1 MGEKSANNLLA
12 ALQASKSTTLAKF
25 LFSLG
30 IREVGEATAR
40 SLAMHYGRLENI
52 AAADFESLITV
63 EDIGPIVANR
73 ILHFFA
79 DVDTLK
85 VIRDLQGVGV
95 YWPEFDPV
103 EVQSKQQ
110 NLPFKALSF
119 VVTGTLV
126 SLSRDELKSQ
136 LQALGAKVASSV
148 SKKTD
153 YLVAGEKAGSK
164 LIKAQDLHVAVID
177 ESQALNMIANALEQV
192 PNTV

>member
-1 MGEKSANNLLA
+1 LLA

-40 SLAMHYGRLENI
+40 SLAMHYGRLEKI
-52 AAADFESLITV
+52 AAADLESLITV
-63 EDIGPIVANR
+63 EDVGPIVANR

-79 DVDTLK
+79 DVDTLE
-85 VIRDLQGVGV
+85 VIRELQGAGV
-95 YWPEFDPV
+95 NWPEFDPV

-110 NLPFKALSF
+110 NSPFEALSF
-119 VVTGTLV
+119 VITGTLK

-164 LIKAQDLHVAVID
+164 LIKAQNLQVTVLD

-192 PNTV
+192 PNRV